1 MRNASV
7 VLANRAVWRNQ
18 LFSLNYPISLE
29 IKLMKST
36 TTTLPRQKCWSIA
49 SSIVL
54 SCVIAGCG
62 GGGSSAPP
70 EPATYSVGGNV
81 NGLASGRSV
90 VLQNGSGDGLTVS
103 ANGSFVF
110 ATKVTSGT
118 NYAVSVKTQPVGQTC
133 VASDSQGVVSANV
146 SSIVV
151 ACSSQPVLKALSI
164 VPTEIRYSQ
173 STDQLVMTTDS
184 ANVLHIVDPNT
195 GTDRTIDLLAQP
207 KRLQLSPDGKLAA
220 VLYGSVVDLIDVA
233 TAKRIRSS
241 LLNSVRSD
249 VLLFNSGEAYLLGGD
264 QWSGTPGFINAR
276 TGEVSTPSVQYAAG
290 TYWGYGQYGLVAD
303 KIDSLVTISTGLSP
317 SKLTKLTY
325 DPTSPI
331 KPISS
336 GDWPYHGAYSGSVP
350 IGFNAKQSLVFTQS
364 GLVAYTSSMKF
375 AAYVNVSKSL
385 RSVSASA
392 DDTELLVVQADSAQP
407 DRYSA
412 QYDVIDPTLLLVRS
426 SVPFP
431 QIEGGK
437 SYGGAV
443 FHTVQQRR
451 VAVLRS
457 GDATQPARAKMWT
470 YVF

>member
-1 MRNASV
+1 
-7 VLANRAVWRNQ
+7 
-18 LFSLNYPISLE
+18 
-29 IKLMKST
+29 MKSSMAN
-36 TTTLPRQKCWSIA
+36 LARQKYTGIVSG
-49 SSIVL
+49 IVL

-62 GGGSSAPP
+62 GGGSSTPP
-70 EPATYSVGGNV
+70 VPATYSVGGSV
-81 NGLASGRSV
+81 NGLANGRSV
-90 VLQNGSGDGLTVS
+90 VLQNGGGDGLTVS

-110 ATKVTSGT
+110 STKVTSGM
-118 NYAVSVKTQPVGQTC
+118 NYDVSVKTQPVGQSC
-133 VASDSQGVVSANV
+133 VASANQGVVSANV

-164 VPTEIRYSQ
+164 VPKEIRYSQ

-184 ANVLHIVDPNT
+184 ANILHIVDPNT
-195 GTDRTIDLLAQP
+195 GNDRTIDLLAQP

-220 VLYGSVVDLIDVA
+220 VLYESVVDLIDVA
-233 TAKRIRSS
+233 TVKRIRSS

-249 VLLFNSGEAYLLGGD
+249 VLLFNSGEAYLLGGN
-264 QWSGTPGFINAR
+264 QWDGTPGFINAR
-276 TGEVSTPSVQYAAG
+276 TGDLSTPSVKYAAG
-290 TYWGYGQYGLVAD
+290 TYWGLGQFGLVAD
-303 KIDSLVTISTGLSP
+303 KIDSLITVSTGLSP

-325 DPTSPI
+325 DPTSPV

-336 GDWPYHGAYSGSVP
+336 GDWPYHGTYDGTVP
-350 IGFNAKQSLVFTQS
+350 IGFNAKQSLVFTQN

-375 AAYVNVSKSL
+375 AANINVSRSL

-392 DDTELLVVQADSAQP
+392 DDTELLVVQVDYTQP
-407 DRYSA
+407 DRYS
-412 QYDVIDPTLLLVRS
+412 QNYEVIDPALLLVRS

-451 VAVLRS
+451 VAVLRT

>member
-1 MRNASV
+1 
-7 VLANRAVWRNQ
+7 
-18 LFSLNYPISLE
+18 
-29 IKLMKST
+29 MKNT
-36 TTTLPRQKCWSIA
+36 TAIPTPQKCWYIV

-62 GGGSSAPP
+62 GGGSTTPP
-70 EPATYSVGGNV
+70 VTPTYSVGGTL
-81 NGLASGRSV
+81 NGLASGQSV
-90 VLQNGSGDGLTVS
+90 VLQNGSGDGVVVS
-103 ANGSFVF
+103 ANGSFVV

-118 NYAVSVKTQPVGQTC
+118 SYDVSVKTQPLGQTC
-133 VASDSQGVVSANV
+133 ITSANQGVVSANV

-151 ACSSQPVLKALSI
+151 TCSSDPVLKALSV
-164 VPTEIRYSQ
+164 VPNEIRYSQ
-173 STDQLVMTTDS
+173 GTDQLVLTTDS
-184 ANVLHIVDPNT
+184 ANTLHIVNPNT
-195 GTDRTIDLLAQP
+195 GNDRTIDLLAQP

-264 QWSGTPGFINAR
+264 QWSGTPGYINAL
-276 TGEVSTPSVQYAAG
+276 TGEVSTPSVNYAAG
-290 TYWGYGQYGLVAD
+290 TYWGYGQFGLVAD
-303 KIDSLVTISTGLSP
+303 KLNSLISISTGLSP

-325 DPTSPI
+325 DPSSPV

-336 GDWPYHGAYSGSVP
+336 GDWPYHGDYQGSIP

-375 AAYVNVSKSL
+375 AANINVSQSL
-385 RSVSASA
+385 RSVSANA
-392 DDTELLVVQADSAQP
+392 DDTELLVVQADAAQP
-407 DRYSA
+407 DRYSEK
-412 QYDVIDPTLLLVRS
+412 YDVIDPTVLLVRS
-426 SVPFP
+426 SVSFP

-437 SYGGAV
+437 SYGAAV
-443 FHTVQQRR
+443 FHTVQQRH